1 MARASGETLDALAAE
16 HNFEIPRPI
25 PGVLDSWIAFLKVY
39 DCRHFGGMGVPTTP
53 QWGDI
58 ATRLS
63 VHGLWSAER
72 EEQLALLFRE
82 LLKVESDNRKQQ
94 GGVGD
99 GGNKSS
105 HHV

>member
-1 MARASGETLDALAAE
+1 MAKAGGQALDELAAE
-16 HNFEIPRPI
+16 YDFEIPRPI

-58 ATRLS
+58 AARLS

-72 EEQLALLFRE
+72 EEHLTILFRE
-82 LLKVESDNRKQQ
+82 LLTVEAERRKQDGIGDGKSNRKF
-94 GGVGD
+94 
-99 GGNKSS
+99 
-105 HHV
+105 